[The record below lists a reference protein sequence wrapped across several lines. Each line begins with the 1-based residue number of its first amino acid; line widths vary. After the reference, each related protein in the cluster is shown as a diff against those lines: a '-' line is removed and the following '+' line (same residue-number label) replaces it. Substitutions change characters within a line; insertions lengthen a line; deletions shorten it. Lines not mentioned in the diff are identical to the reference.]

1 MFLISLLDIC
11 ISKEIYFSNKHKGN
25 QKLQILFGIICGVT
39 VLILV
44 TRGKHNPWGDGRP
57 C

>member
-25 QKLQILFGIICGVT
+25 QKLQILFGICGVT
-39 VLILV
+39 ALILV